1 MKSENEDLT
10 LKFINE
16 VLNPLLEEYSFID
29 YELGGGKVAFGLI
42 SSFIEAMEMNGFH
55 ITQRETNE
63 LVLSYM
69 LDELRSKLWKQ
80 KYF

>member
-1 MKSENEDLT
+1 MNSEDEDLT

-42 SSFIEAMEMNGFH
+42 SSFIEAMEMNDFH
-55 ITQRETNE
+55 IAYKDTNE
-63 LVLSYM
+63 PVLLHM
-69 LDELRSKLWKQ
+69 FDKLRSKLWKQ
-80 KYF
+80 EHF